1 MFIKSEHIYLR
12 ALELTDLELIYTS
25 ENNSAVWKVSNT
37 LTPFSKDV
45 LELYLQT
52 AHQDIYTNK
61 QLRLLICLNNT
72 HEPIGTIDLFEFDPM
87 NLRAGVGVL
96 IFEPFRKNGYAF
108 EAIELVKQY
117 TKNTLIMNQLYCN
130 ISSDNKESISL
141 FKKCGFE
148 MIGTKKQWNRISI
161 NQFEDELMYQL
172 IL

>member
-12 ALELTDLELIYTS
+12 ALELSDLELIYTS
-25 ENNSAVWKVSNT
+25 ENNLAIWKVSNT

-96 IFEPFRKNGYAF
+96 IFEEHRKNGYAF

-130 ISSDNKESISL
+130 ISSYNKESISL

>member
-1 MFIKSEHIYLR
+1 MFIKSDHIYLR
-12 ALELTDLELIYTS
+12 ALEQSDLELIYSS
-25 ENNSAVWKVSNT
+25 ENNSSVWKVSNT
-37 LTPFSKDV
+37 ITPFSKDI
-45 LELYLQT
+45 LELYLQS

-61 QLRLLICLNNT
+61 QLRLLICLCNT
-72 HEPIGTIDLFEFDPM
+72 DETIGTIDLFEFDPM
-87 NLRAGVGVL
+87 NYRVGVGVL
-96 IFEPFRKNGYAF
+96 IFEEHRKNGYAF

-148 MIGTKKQWNRISI
+148 KIGTKKQWNRISI
-161 NQFEDELMYQL
+161 NQFEDEVMYQL

>member
-12 ALELTDLELIYTS
+12 ALESLDLELIYNS

-45 LELYLQT
+45 LELYLQA

-61 QLRLLICLNNT
+61 QLRLMICLNETN
-72 HEPIGTIDLFEFDPM
+72 EPIGTIDLFEFDPM
-87 NLRAGVGVL
+87 HFRVGVGVL
-96 IFEPFRKNGYAF
+96 IFESFRKKGYAF
-108 EAIELVKQY
+108 EAVELVKEY
-117 TKNTLIMNQLYCN
+117 TKNTLLMHQVYCN
-130 ISSDNKESISL
+130 IGSSNSESIFL
-141 FKKCGFE
+141 FEKCGFQK
-148 MIGTKKQWNRISI
+148 IGLKKQWNRTSV

>member
-87 NLRAGVGVL
+87 NLRTGLGIL

-108 EAIELVKQY
+108 EAIILVKQY
-117 TKNTLIMNQLYCN
+117 TKNTLLMNQLYCN
-130 ISSDNKESISL
+130 IGYSNKESITL
-141 FKKCGFE
+141 FQKCGFE
-148 MIGTKKQWNRISI
+148 MIGIKKQWNRISI